1 VLIAALRPLQEPLS
15 ELVNP
20 EPSSFV
26 PGGAMMIER
35 FQLLRNIGQFDS
47 VNAGANLSLSAL
59 TLVYAENGRGK
70 TTLAAILR
78 SLSTGDSALIEDRHR
93 LGAANRPHIVLS
105 IGGAQIVYQNGTW
118 GQSLPSVAVFDDA
131 FVAANVCSGIEIE
144 TTHRQNLH
152 ELILGAQGVALNAE
166 LQRHVAA
173 IEQHNRE
180 LRTKEAAIP
189 VGQRVGMTVDTF
201 CALPA
206 DDDIDTRIQ
215 DAQRNLSAAQAAD
228 SIRQRDGF
236 LPLSL
241 PGFDLVAVGDV
252 LARGLPDVQAET
264 AARVRDHLRQL
275 GRGGEAWVGEGM
287 SRIAAEGQE
296 ANACPFCAQ
305 DLAGSPLIRHYEV
318 YFSDAYNGLKS
329 SINQTGQGVAADHS
343 GEIQA
348 AFERGV
354 RVAVQN
360 REFWRGF
367 THVPD
372 IEVDTAAILRNWTAA
387 RDAVLTVLRAKAAAP
402 LEVMNLPPQAFAAVE
417 AFARDA
423 QTITALS
430 DTLTA
435 CNAQI
440 ALIKE
445 QATAA
450 NAVVLNAD
458 LVRLQAVKARHSAP
472 LNAACDAYVAEKDAK
487 AVSERL
493 RNAARVALD
502 QYRTAVFPAYE
513 QSINDYLGRFNAGFR
528 LAGVSPVNT
537 RAGSSTSYN
546 VVINS
551 VAVGLTANGGPSFRT
566 TLSAGD
572 RNTLALAFFF
582 ASLEQDPDL
591 ANKIVV
597 IDDPMTSLDE
607 HRSLTTVEE
616 VRGLLGRVRQVV
628 VLSHS
633 KPFLCAMWEGADRQT
648 RSALRISRDG
658 VGSTL
663 AEWDVHQDCI
673 TEHDRRHAL
682 VGDYIR
688 AANAANERLVAQ
700 ALRPILEAYIRVA
713 YPVLFPPGSLLG
725 QFLNVCR
732 QRLGHVNEVLNANDV
747 TELERLLN
755 YANRFHHDS
764 NPAWQTAAINDQE
777 LAGFAERTLR
787 FTSRR

>member
-1 VLIAALRPLQEPLS
+1 
-15 ELVNP
+15 
-20 EPSSFV
+20 
-26 PGGAMMIER
+26 M
-35 FQLLRNIGQFDS
+35 
-47 VNAGANLSLSAL
+47 
-59 TLVYAENGRGK
+59 
-70 TTLAAILR
+70 
-78 SLSTGDSALIEDRHR
+78 
-93 LGAANRPHIVLS
+93 
-105 IGGAQIVYQNGTW
+105 
-118 GQSLPSVAVFDDA
+118 
-131 FVAANVCSGIEIE
+131 
-144 TTHRQNLH
+144 
-152 ELILGAQGVALNAE
+152 
-166 LQRHVAA
+166 
-173 IEQHNRE
+173 
-180 LRTKEAAIP
+180 
-189 VGQRVGMTVDTF
+189 
-201 CALPA
+201 
-206 DDDIDTRIQ
+206 
-215 DAQRNLSAAQAAD
+215 
-228 SIRQRDGF
+228 
-236 LPLSL
+236 
-241 PGFDLVAVGDV
+241 
-252 LARGLPDVQAET
+252 
-264 AARVRDHLRQL
+264 RVRDHLRQL
-275 GRGGEAWVGEGM
+275 GRGGEAWIGEGM

-329 SINQTGQGVAADHS
+329 AITQIGQGVAADHS

-348 AFERGV
+348 AFERAV

-387 RDAVLTVLRAKAAAP
+387 RDAVLTVLRGKAAAP
-402 LEVMNLPPQAFAAVE
+402 LEAMTLPPQAFAAVE
-417 AFARDA
+417 AFARDT

-440 ALIKE
+440 ALVKE
-445 QATAA
+445 QAASA
-450 NAVVLNAD
+450 NSAVLTAD

-472 LNAACDAYVAEKDAK
+472 LNAACEAYIAERDAK
-487 AVSERL
+487 AESERL

-528 LAGVSPVNT
+528 LAGVAPVNT
-537 RAGSSTSYN
+537 RAGSSASYN

-582 ASLEQDPDL
+582 ASLEQDPDP
-591 ANKIVV
+591 ANKIVI

-616 VRGLLGRVRQVV
+616 VRGLSGRVRQVI

-663 AEWDVHQDCI
+663 AAWDVHQDCI

-713 YPVLFPPGSLLG
+713 YPVWFPPGSLLG
-725 QFLNVCR
+725 PFLNVCR
-732 QRLGHVNEVLNANDV
+732 QRLGQVNEVLNANDV